1 MNGTCTIPLDYH
13 KEDKQGYH
21 EMYRL
26 VMNEQEMITELFPRL
41 LTPTWKTTTATQS
54 EQKADNSEQ
63 GWLLSAHAG
72 KTFLLLPF
80 CECIARSAVFGAVE
94 FDNWTFEGESLFNRS
109 SVSHLMPVTVK
120 SNSKWREKCPFHI
133 DYSNF
138 RVDNPLFVHTC
149 HRQRWRFPCNKDEAK
164 QALIHFCSTPKS
176 TTDLIRR

>member
-1 MNGTCTIPLDYH
+1 MSTTCRHVNISPCLWL
-13 KEDKQGYH
+13 Q
-21 EMYRL
+21 L
-26 VMNEQEMITELFPRL
+26 VTEVPVGISELGQQE
-41 LTPTWKTTTATQS
+41 
-54 EQKADNSEQ
+54 
-63 GWLLSAHAG
+63 WLLSAHAW

-94 FDNWTFEGESLFNRS
+94 FDNWTFEGESLLNRS
-109 SVSHLMPVTVK
+109 SVIHLVPVTVK

-133 DYSNF
+133 GYSNF